1 MTKKDQELLAEA
13 YGAVNEGL
21 FDRLKARGAQA
32 AGAVKGV
39 GGRVKGAAQSAAGGA
54 LSRAAELG
62 GQALGV
68 DASQGGLAQKGAEM
82 QKDGAANTSAGKAS
96 GDEAKY
102 KSYIA
107 NSAKTIAND
116 LSKMGMEVGD
126 EAALLND
133 IQATISK
140 HLTQVT
146 KGGLFKR
153 GGGDRRGT
161 QVGARS

>member
-21 FDRLKARGAQA
+21 FDRLKSRASQA

-39 GGRVKGAAQSAAGGA
+39 GDRVKGAAQGVAGKAA
-54 LSRAAELG
+54 SKAAELG

-82 QKDGAANTSAGKAS
+82 QKDGAANKSRGERS
-96 GDEAKY
+96 GEEAKY

-116 LSKMGMEVGD
+116 LSKMGMEVSD

-161 QVGARS
+161 KVGAKS

>member
-21 FDRLKARGAQA
+21 FDRIKSRASQA

-39 GGRVKGAAQSAAGGA
+39 GDRVKGAAQGVAGKAA
-54 LSRAAELG
+54 SKAAELG

-68 DASQGGLAQKGAEM
+68 DASQGGLAQAGAEL
-82 QKDGAANTSAGKAS
+82 QKAGAANTSAGKAS
-96 GDEAKY
+96 GQEAKY
-102 KSYIA
+102 KSYIS

-116 LSKMGMEVGD
+116 LSKLGMEVGD

-133 IQATISK
+133 IQAAISK

-161 QVGARS
+161 KVGVKS

>member
-1 MTKKDQELLAEA
+1 MTKKDQDLLAEA

-21 FDRLKARGAQA
+21 FDRLKARKDQA
-32 AGAVKGV
+32 VGAVKGV
-39 GGRVKGAAQSAAGGA
+39 GSRVKGAAQSAAGGA
-54 LSRAAELG
+54 LSKAAELG
-62 GQALGV
+62 GKALDV

-82 QKDGAANTSAGKAS
+82 QKAGAANTSAGKAS
-96 GDEAKY
+96 GEEAKY